1 MNDLYFEIQHLTHRY
16 ADGTVALNDLSLT
29 ISKGKKIA
37 LLGNNGAGKSTL
49 FQHLNGILQPSSG
62 SILFENRPMKYDRK
76 SLLGLRSRVG
86 IVFQDPDSQLFAG
99 NVRQDISFGPLNLG
113 WSEDKV
119 NEMVEWAMT
128 ETEVTPLQDKPIHF
142 LSLGQKKRVAIAGVL
157 AMNTDVF
164 ILDEP
169 SAGLDGYYSKQI
181 LQLLNQIHQLDKTII
196 LSTHDVHFAY
206 EWADEFIVMSDG
218 EVIYHGDPIHIFK
231 QEDLLLKAHLEKPWI
246 FEMAEVLQAKNIISN
261 INDFP
266 RNKEQLITY
275 LK

>member
-1 MNDLYFEIQHLTHRY
+1 
-16 ADGTVALNDLSLT
+16 
-29 ISKGKKIA
+29 
-37 LLGNNGAGKSTL
+37 
-49 FQHLNGILQPSSG
+49 
-62 SILFENRPMKYDRK
+62 
-76 SLLGLRSRVG
+76 
-86 IVFQDPDSQLFAG
+86 
-99 NVRQDISFGPLNLG
+99 
-113 WSEDKV
+113 
-119 NEMVEWAMT
+119 MVEWAMT

-206 EWADEFIVMSDG
+206 EWADEMIVMSDG